1 MEQTAVRGGDRGR
14 EDRTPAADGST
25 RIRWEFQDIAM
36 LSYLGV
42 VVVLLLVLGAGL
54 GRHTHPWR
62 LIIYHLALAAAGLGA
77 RSLPRWWDHP
87 AARFLR
93 WWYPVILMFF
103 CFTAVGW
110 MIHIIRP
117 AFVDPFLLDLER
129 ALFGVLWT
137 PLLQQFAHPVLTE
150 VMYFF
155 YTAYYFLIPGLGLP
169 LYLEWREEGAAEQGP
184 RFREYMLAVTLTFWV
199 CYLHFLVTP
208 GAGPVFWS
216 GYPGPVLTLDG
227 GPITAFEQWLFAR
240 GAIVGGAFPSS
251 HVAVA
256 FVIAIYSVRFRVA
269 SWFFAPVAVG
279 LAISTMY
286 NGYHYGVDVV
296 WGIAVAVVMAAL
308 APPLFTWWEHR
319 LDEGGRGTPEGT

>member
-1 MEQTAVRGGDRGR
+1 MEQSVAGSGKRGTGSDVRAVSHDGGDR
-14 EDRTPAADGST
+14 
-25 RIRWEFQDIAM
+25 WELQDIGM
-36 LSYLGV
+36 LGYLAIV
-42 VVVLLLVLGAGL
+42 ILLLLVLGAGL
-54 GRHTHPWR
+54 GRHTRPWL
-62 LIIYHLALAAAGLGA
+62 LILYHLVLAGAAVGA
-77 RSLPRWWDHP
+77 RMLPRLWDHP

-110 MIHIIRP
+110 MIHLIRP
-117 AFVDPFLLDLER
+117 AFIDPFLIDLER

-137 PLLQQFAHPVLTE
+137 PAMQQFARPVLTE
-150 VMYFF
+150 IMYFF
-155 YTAYYFLIPGLGLP
+155 YTAYYFLIPGFGLP
-169 LYLEWREEGAAEQGP
+169 LYLAWRRKGERRQAI

-208 GAGPVFWS
+208 GAGPVFWA
-216 GYPGPVLTLDG
+216 GYPGTVLTLQG

-256 FVIAIYSVRFRVA
+256 FVIAIYSVRFRLA

-296 WGIAVAVVMAAL
+296 WGIVVAVAMSAL
-308 APPLFTWWEHR
+308 VPRLFRWWETR
-319 LDEGGRGTPEGT
+319 GRAPGSAGKTED